1 MTRQNL
7 VERSGSLL
15 SLMQLADSA
24 LPIGRYAHSFGLERL
39 ISDGRVTS
47 LGKLREMIAAALI
60 QGSSRGDG
68 AATALAHRALTAGD
82 LNQLLV
88 VDSHLDRTKLIAP
101 AQAASRRC
109 GNRLAALAPSLTSN
123 SIISDYVKA
132 VKNFTTPGHLAAVSG
147 AVSAAMGISCEEA
160 VLSELRGVATMIL
173 SAAVRLD
180 LIPSTA
186 AQALLA
192 EIAPVI
198 ITATQ
203 IALLTCL
210 EDMEAGASAGL
221 DIAAM
226 RHARD
231 HGRLFAT

>member
-1 MTRQNL
+1 MAKQTL
-7 VERSGSLL
+7 AERSGPLL
-15 SLMQLADSA
+15 SLMQLSDSA

-39 ISDGRVTS
+39 FSDGRVTS
-47 LGKLREMIAAALI
+47 SSTLREMIAAALI
-60 QGSSRGDG
+60 QGSARGDG
-68 AATALAHRALTAGD
+68 AATALAHGALIAGD
-82 LNQLLV
+82 LNRLLV
-88 VDSHLDRTKLIAP
+88 VDSRLDLMKLIAP

-109 GNRLAALAPSLTSN
+109 GNRLAALAPSLTS
-123 SIISDYVKA
+123 SPIIANYVTA
-132 VKNFTTPGHLAAVSG
+132 VMNLTTPGHLAAVSG
-147 AVSAAMGISCEEA
+147 AIAAAMGISCEQA

-180 LIPSTA
+180 VIPATA

-192 EIAPVI
+192 DVAPVI
-198 ITATQ
+198 ITATE
-203 IALLTCL
+203 IALLTGL
-210 EDMEAGASAGL
+210 DEMEAGAAAAL

>member
-1 MTRQNL
+1 
-7 VERSGSLL
+7 
-15 SLMQLADSA
+15 
-24 LPIGRYAHSFGLERL
+24 
-39 ISDGRVTS
+39 
-47 LGKLREMIAAALI
+47 
-60 QGSSRGDG
+60 
-68 AATALAHRALTAGD
+68 
-82 LNQLLV
+82 
-88 VDSHLDRTKLIAP
+88 
-101 AQAASRRC
+101 
-109 GNRLAALAPSLTSN
+109 
-123 SIISDYVKA
+123 
-132 VKNFTTPGHLAAVSG
+132 LAAVSG

-198 ITATQ
+198 ISATQ